1 MSLHKPA
8 DDASHQQ
15 EQHNKQTST
24 TTPIQSNKTQ
34 TGSSLS
40 ALKHFVTVDTNT
52 SHHFAKLLSKDTT
65 YLDYTF
71 LSHRML
77 ISNIN
82 NNKPYMHNNTQQ
94 QQQPFH
100 AHTSTNNYIYDLNE
114 TLDINLN
121 LLKHTITTSSKLS
134 AKEKELLLTHYNAFI
149 SSLNKNKQIKHSLT
163 MKISKLL
170 IEKQI
175 LEELKRKIAENNE
188 YYKEQLKESEDAVDT
203 KNDYIKIFEK
213 KLFEVEIYV
222 QKHAKN
228 VVDPRY
234 EKYKNW
240 KMNKFLNENN
250 ELCKTKD
257 TYIKDNAKLREV
269 IQEMKSD
276 NCLYEEE
283 IKKEQTE
290 YENTNTH
297 HNEEINNKV
306 KAYIKVYKRNI
317 LLMKMKIKVLR
328 SSLDK
333 LTNTLQ
339 YLNVNMNVEGKKG
352 GCEGKTK
359 KEECNNNMN
368 VNNNNNNN
376 NNPGDTVINE
386 KSLLPLDLTR
396 KLNNFMD
403 FSNILNKKQIEESKF
418 EELGKTG
425 IGNVLCNVTNSNMW
439 DISCINKHEH

>member
-1 MSLHKPA
+1 MSLQKQL
-8 DDASHQQ
+8 DDPSLHQKHPNNQ
-15 EQHNKQTST
+15 MQTLA
-24 TTPIQSNKTQ
+24 TPIQNTKTQ
-34 TGSSLS
+34 TVSSLS

-71 LSHRML
+71 LSHRMV
-77 ISNIN
+77 ISNLN
-82 NNKPYMHNNTQQ
+82 NNKPYMHSSKE
-94 QQQPFH
+94 QPFQS
-100 AHTSTNNYIYDLNE
+100 HTSTSNYIYDLNE

-134 AKEKELLLTHYNAFI
+134 AKEKDVLLTHYNMFL
-149 SSLNKNKQIKHSLT
+149 SSLNKTKQIKCALT

-188 YYKEQLKESEDAVDT
+188 YYKDQLKESEDAVDT

-250 ELCKTKD
+250 DLCKLKD
-257 TYIKDNAKLREV
+257 TYMKDNVKLRQV
-269 IQEMKSD
+269 IQEMKND

-328 SSLDK
+328 NSLDK

-339 YLNVNMNVEGKKG
+339 YLNVNVEGKKG
-352 GCEGKTK
+352 CGEGKTK
-359 KEECNNNMN
+359 KEESNNN
-368 VNNNNNNN
+368 VNNG
-376 NNPGDTVINE
+376 GDTVIYE

-403 FSNILNKKQIEESKF
+403 FSNILNKKQIEDSKF
-418 EELGKTG
+418 EDLGKTG

>member
-1 MSLHKPA
+1 MSLQKHLHGT
-8 DDASHQQ
+8 SHPQ
-15 EQHNKQTST
+15 ELHNNPTLTPQTLHNKAQTVSA
-24 TTPIQSNKTQ
+24 
-34 TGSSLS
+34 SSS

-52 SHHFAKLLSKDTT
+52 SHQFAKLLSKDTT

-77 ISNIN
+77 ISNVS
-82 NNKPYMHNNTQQ
+82 NNKPYVSNAKA
-94 QQQPFH
+94 QPLH
-100 AHTSTNNYIYDLNE
+100 SQTSTSTYIYDLNE

-121 LLKHTITTSSKLS
+121 LLRHTITTLKLPQG
-134 AKEKELLLTHYNAFI
+134 EREVLLRHYSTFL
-149 SSLNKNKQIKHSLT
+149 SSLQKTKQMKRALT
-163 MKISKLL
+163 LRISKLL

-234 EKYKNW
+234 DKYKNW
-240 KMNKFLNENN
+240 KMSKFLNENN
-250 ELCKTKD
+250 DLCKLKD
-257 TYIKDNAKLREV
+257 TYVKDNGKLRQV
-269 IQEMKSD
+269 IQDMKSD

-283 IKKEQTE
+283 MKKEQTE

-317 LLMKMKIKVLR
+317 MLMKMKIKVLR
-328 SSLDK
+328 NSLDK

-339 YLNVNMNVEGKKG
+339 YLNVDVEGRKG
-352 GCEGKTK
+352 K
-359 KEECNNNMN
+359 KEES
-368 VNNNNNNN
+368 NNNNNNVNNGNNANIANAN
-376 NNPGDTVINE
+376 NNNNAGDTLIYE
-386 KSLLPLDLTR
+386 KSILPLDSR
-396 KLNNFMD
+396 ISKR
-403 FSNILNKKQIEESKF
+403 ESST
-418 EELGKTG
+418 KTVHSTSAG
-425 IGNVLCNVTNSNMW
+425 DKNVLAL
-439 DISCINKHEH
+439 H